1 MPVHYIYLIIAVICE
16 TFGTA
21 CLKASGEFTK
31 LWPSLGVLIG
41 FAGAF
46 YFLALTMRTMPIGI
60 VYAIWSG
67 LGIIL
72 ITLIGLFLFKQSLDM
87 AAYIGM
93 GFILMGVIII
103 NMFSNSSTH

>member
-21 CLKASGEFTK
+21 CLKASNEFTK
-31 LWPSLGVLIG
+31 LWPSLGVIIG

-46 YFLALTMRTMPIGI
+46 YFLSLTLRYMPIGI

-67 LGIIL
+67 LGIIF
-72 ITLIGLFLFKQSLDM
+72 ITLIGLFFFKQSLDM

-93 GFILMGVIII
+93 GFILIGVIII
-103 NMFSNSSTH
+103 NAFSNSSTH

>member
-21 CLKASGEFTK
+21 CLKSSNEFTK
-31 LWPSLGVLIG
+31 LWPSLGVIIG

-46 YFLALTMRTMPIGI
+46 YFLALTLRYMPIGV

-67 LGIIL
+67 LGIIF
-72 ITLIGLFLFKQSLDM
+72 ITLIGLFFFKQSLDA

-93 GFILMGVIII
+93 GFIIMGVVII
-103 NMFSNSSTH
+103 NMFSSSTH

>member
-1 MPVHYIYLIIAVICE
+1 MPIHYIYLIIAVICE

-21 CLKASGEFTK
+21 CLKSSNEFTR
-31 LWPSLGVLIG
+31 LWPSIGVFIG

-46 YFLALTMRTMPIGI
+46 YFLALTLKFMPIGV

-72 ITLIGLFLFKQSLDM
+72 ITLIGLFVFKQSLDA

-93 GFILMGVIII
+93 AFIIVGVIIL
-103 NMFSNSSTH
+103 NVFSNSSSH

>member
-16 TFGTA
+16 SFGTA
-21 CLKASGEFTK
+21 CLKSSNEFTK
-31 LWPSLGVLIG
+31 LWPSLGVVIG

-46 YFLALTMRTMPIGI
+46 YFLALTLRYMPIGV

-67 LGIIL
+67 LGIIF
-72 ITLIGLFLFKQSLDM
+72 ITLIGLFFFKQSLDA

-93 GFILMGVIII
+93 GFIIMGVVII
-103 NMFSNSSTH
+103 NMFSSNTH

>member
-21 CLKASGEFTK
+21 CLKASNEFTK
-31 LWPSLGVLIG
+31 LWPSLGVIIG

-46 YFLALTMRTMPIGI
+46 YFLSLTLRTMPIGI

-72 ITLIGLFLFKQSLDM
+72 ITLIGLFLFKQSLDA

-93 GFILMGVIII
+93 GFILIGVIII
-103 NMFSNSSTH
+103 NVFSNSSTH

>member
-1 MPVHYIYLIIAVICE
+1 MPVQYIYLIIAVICE

-21 CLKASGEFTK
+21 CLKTSNEFTK
-31 LWPSLGVLIG
+31 LWPSLGVIIG

-46 YFLALTMRTMPIGI
+46 YFLALTLRYMPIGV

-67 LGIIL
+67 LGIIF
-72 ITLIGLFLFKQSLDM
+72 ITLIGLFFFKQSLDA

-93 GFILMGVIII
+93 GFIIMGVVII
-103 NMFSNSSTH
+103 NMFSSNTH

>member
-21 CLKASGEFTK
+21 CLKASNEFTK

-46 YFLALTMRTMPIGI
+46 YFLALTLRYMPIGV

-72 ITLIGLFLFKQSLDM
+72 ITLIGLFFFKQSLDA
-87 AAYIGM
+87 AAYIGL
-93 GFILMGVIII
+93 GFIILGVIII
-103 NMFSNSSTH
+103 NMFSNRTTH

>member
-1 MPVHYIYLIIAVICE
+1 MPAHYFYLIIAVIFE

-21 CLKASGEFTK
+21 CLKASNEFTR
-31 LWPSLGVLIG
+31 LWPSLGVVIG

-46 YFLALTMRTMPIGI
+46 YFLALTLRFMPIGV

-67 LGIIL
+67 LGIVF
-72 ITLIGLFLFKQSLDM
+72 ITLIGLFFFKQSLDA

-93 GFILMGVIII
+93 GFIILGVIVI
-103 NMFSNSSTH
+103 NMFSQSGTH

>member
-1 MPVHYIYLIIAVICE
+1 MPIHYFYLIVAVIFE

-21 CLKASGEFTK
+21 CLKASNEFTR
-31 LWPSLGVLIG
+31 LWPSLGVLFG

-46 YFLALTMRTMPIGI
+46 YFMALTLRYMPIGV

-72 ITLIGLFLFKQSLDM
+72 ITLIGLFFFKQSLDL

-93 GFILMGVIII
+93 GFIIIGVIVI
-103 NMFSNSSTH
+103 NVFSSTTH

>member
-21 CLKASGEFTK
+21 CLKGSNEFTK
-31 LWPSLGVLIG
+31 LWPSLGVIIG

-46 YFLALTMRTMPIGI
+46 YFLTLTMRYMPIGI

-72 ITLIGLFLFKQSLDM
+72 ITLIGLFFFKQSLDA

-93 GFILMGVIII
+93 GFIILGVIVI
-103 NMFSNSSTH
+103 NTFSNSATH

>member
-16 TFGTA
+16 TAGTA
-21 CLKASGEFTK
+21 CLKASNEFTK

-46 YFLALTMRTMPIGI
+46 YFLALTLRFMPIGI
-60 VYAIWSG
+60 VYAVWSG

-72 ITLIGLFLFKQSLDM
+72 ITLIGLFVFKQSLDT
-87 AAYIGM
+87 AAYIGL
-93 GFILMGVIII
+93 GFIIVGVVIL
-103 NMFSNSSTH
+103 NVFSSSGSH

>member
-1 MPVHYIYLIIAVICE
+1 MPVHYIYLIIAVLCE

-21 CLKASGEFTK
+21 CLKASNEFTK

-93 GFILMGVIII
+93 GFILIGVIII
-103 NMFSNSSTH
+103 NVFSNSSTH

>member
-1 MPVHYIYLIIAVICE
+1 MPVHYIYLIIAVLCE

-21 CLKASGEFTK
+21 CLKASNEFTR

-72 ITLIGLFLFKQSLDM
+72 ITLIGLFFFKQSLDA

-93 GFILMGVIII
+93 GFILIGVIII
-103 NMFSNSSTH
+103 NVFSNSGTH

>member
-21 CLKASGEFTK
+21 CLKSSNEFTK
-31 LWPSLGVLIG
+31 LWPSLGVVIG

-46 YFLALTMRTMPIGI
+46 YFLALTLRYMPIGV

-67 LGIIL
+67 LGIIF
-72 ITLIGLFLFKQSLDM
+72 ITLIGLFFFKQSLDA

-93 GFILMGVIII
+93 GFIIMGVVII
-103 NMFSNSSTH
+103 NMFSNNTH

>member
-21 CLKASGEFTK
+21 CLKASNEFTK

-46 YFLALTMRTMPIGI
+46 YFLALTLRAMPIGI

-72 ITLIGLFLFKQSLDM
+72 IALIGLFFFKQSLDA

-93 GFILMGVIII
+93 GFILIGVIII
-103 NMFSNSSTH
+103 NVFSNSSTH

>member
-21 CLKASGEFTK
+21 CLKASNEFTK
-31 LWPSLGVLIG
+31 LWPSLGVIIG

-46 YFLALTMRTMPIGI
+46 YFLSLTLRTMPIGI

-72 ITLIGLFLFKQSLDM
+72 ITLIGLLFFKQSLDM

-93 GFILMGVIII
+93 GFILLGVIII

>member
-21 CLKASGEFTK
+21 CLKASNEFTK

-46 YFLALTMRTMPIGI
+46 YFLALTLRYMPIGV

-72 ITLIGLFLFKQSLDM
+72 ITLIGLFFFKQSLDA
-87 AAYIGM
+87 AAYIGL
-93 GFILMGVIII
+93 GFIILGVIII
-103 NMFSNSSTH
+103 NMFSNSTTH